1 MSHDTGTAPMY
12 TLSSGAKMI
21 RMNISRRHLLAA
33 GTTLTAAA
41 ALEAPAL
48 ARAQMPDPSAAST
61 EARAGP
67 LPAMGSPLALP
78 EVPLLGGGAFHPAQA
93 EGRVLVLY
101 WWASTCPF
109 CALQSPEMQK
119 LWDAQRS
126 KPDGLLML
134 TLSIDR
140 QRADAIAYLQKKG
153 YTFPAGH
160 VSPDIHRALPKPK
173 GLPITVVRGRDGR
186 VLQAERGQLFP
197 EDVQA
202 LARWVA

>member
-1 MSHDTGTAPMY
+1 MCDAAHSAKISHMSHA
-12 TLSSGAKMI
+12 
-21 RMNISRRHLLAA
+21 RRHFLARGSALAGSLLLGIDARA
-33 GTTLTAAA
+33 QESESSAA
-41 ALEAPAL
+41 AL
-48 ARAQMPDPSAAST
+48 

-67 LPAMGSPLALP
+67 LPAVGTPLPLP
-78 EVPLLGGGAFHPAQA
+78 EVPLLDGSVFHPAQA
-93 EGRVLVLY
+93 EGRVLVIY

-126 KPDGLLML
+126 RPDGLRLL

-140 QRADAIAYLQKKG
+140 KREDAAAYLQKKG
-153 YTFPAGH
+153 YTFPAGW
-160 VSPDIHRALPKPK
+160 VTPAIQRVLPKPK

-202 LARWVA
+202 LARWVG